1 MKRIFLAGFIFLA
14 IGFSVCAQT
23 VSVKYIIDGKTYI
36 ITTTEDRDFRRLDII
51 ESDGTHNIYIRRYEN
66 GQLSGMRYEYEEW
79 EDSLAAVRTIDGFNV
94 WVSQHLYY
102 RDAGFTNGP
111 NIDVAGQDCR
121 TWVGTQGNM
130 GVRYSELPMNAPAE
144 IAVWG
149 NRITMRL
156 KSGNNVLLEAV
167 AFTDQVP
174 DTAFTQ
180 TLDVTWIK

>member
-1 MKRIFLAGFIFLA
+1 MKKKSIFLLVFLA
-14 IGFSVCAQT
+14 IGLSAYAQT
-23 VSVKYIIDGKTYI
+23 VSVKYIIDGKTHI
-36 ITTTEDRDFRRLDII
+36 ITSTEDRDFRRLDII
-51 ESDGTHNIYIRRYEN
+51 DRDGTHNIYIRRYEN

-111 NIDVAGQDCR
+111 NVNVAGQDCR

-130 GVRYSELPMNAPAE
+130 GVRYAQLPMNAPAE
-144 IAVWG
+144 IAVWN

-174 DTAFTQ
+174 NTAFTQ
-180 TLDVTWIK
+180 TVDVTWIR